1 MPGAKISAL
10 GCYVPPGVLTN
21 QDLEKIVDT
30 SNQWIVD
37 RTGIS
42 ERHIATPEIATSDMA
57 TEAARKVLAQ
67 RGIDAKEIDAIIV
80 CTVTPDMFFP
90 ATACLVQDRIG
101 AHGAWGFDLVAAC
114 SGFIYGLTTA
124 AHFVMAGT
132 HKKVLVIGADTM
144 SRILDY
150 TDRSTCILFG
160 DAAGAMLIEPTD
172 EEGDGFIGF
181 VNEIDG
187 SGGDYLKMPAGG
199 SRMPSTRETVD
210 QRMHFVKQD
219 GGQVF
224 KYAVRK
230 MEELCTRLL
239 DQHKLTPK
247 DVKLLIPH
255 QANRRIILG
264 VAERLGMDLDHI
276 IINIGRFGNTTG
288 ATIPLATRDAV
299 ESGRLNKGDI
309 VLFAAV
315 GAGFT
320 AGVNL
325 WRWSY

>member
-1 MPGAKISAL
+1 LPGAKISAL
-10 GCYVPPGVLTN
+10 GCHVPPGVLTN

-30 SNQWIVD
+30 SNQWIIE

-42 ERHIATPEIATSDMA
+42 ERHIAAPEIATSDMA
-57 TEAARKVLAQ
+57 TEAARIVLAE
-67 RGIDAKEIDAIIV
+67 RGIDASELDAIIV

-90 ATACLVQDRIG
+90 ATACLVQHRIG

-160 DAAGAMLIEPTD
+160 DAAGAMLVEPAED
-172 EEGDGFIGF
+172 GDGFIGF
-181 VNEIDG
+181 LNEIDG

-199 SRMPSTRETVD
+199 SRMPSTRQSVD
-210 QRMHFVKQD
+210 ERMHFVKQD

-224 KYAVRK
+224 KYAIRK
-230 MEELCTRLL
+230 MEELCGRLL
-239 DQHKLTPK
+239 DQHNLKAN

-264 VAERLGMDLDHI
+264 AAERLGIDLDRVV
-276 IINIGRFGNTTG
+276 ININRFGNTTA

-299 ESGRLNKGDI
+299 DSGRLEKGDI

-325 WRWSY
+325 WRWAY